1 MIARVPSSD
10 DACKPC
16 PGKGGNFGF
25 VTADFSCILSG
36 LVDGAESI
44 EMDGSL
50 ESATGLESIS
60 IRSCPSAVGVG
71 GSTKCI
77 GTDNGET

>member
-1 MIARVPSSD
+1 MPNSD
-10 DACKPC
+10 DIGKPC

-25 VTADFSCILSG
+25 VIVDFSCTLSG

-50 ESATGLESIS
+50 ESATCLESTS
-60 IRSCPSAVGVG
+60 IGSCALVVGVG
-71 GSTKCI
+71 GSTRGI
-77 GTDNGET
+77 GTDNGEA